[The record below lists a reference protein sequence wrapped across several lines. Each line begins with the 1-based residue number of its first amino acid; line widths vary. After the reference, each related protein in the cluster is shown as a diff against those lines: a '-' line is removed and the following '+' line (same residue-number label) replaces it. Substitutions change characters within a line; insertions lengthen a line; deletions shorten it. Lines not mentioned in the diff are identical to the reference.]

1 MAETPKKKRID
12 SSLIDPIYEK
22 FTRGV
27 IRAIGSTDFYEFFMD
42 AVSKAENEF
51 QFSNRKMEK
60 YIDLKWIDAI
70 EDCLE
75 GFQNIIENPRNII
88 REEELIV
95 NVAHAKKAGSDV
107 VRHLAQHGA
116 LMESFDEET
125 GDVRPEKLMQ
135 KFREDSTELY
145 ENRLAYT
152 VLENAFHFVRIRHNA
167 LTAAMSDEFGAKLKV
182 QSHMESATEDVYVDM
197 YLHIKEKDSLLET
210 DDKNGDTFARISRL
224 YRLLSAFMNT
234 DFAEQF
240 SKLNRVKGNIMKTNV
255 LKKNPNYKKIVKL
268 WEFLHQYEDVG
279 YIINITEQNPQIDEK
294 FQRDIYH
301 NILFQYMIL
310 KGYLED
316 EKDRQVPA
324 PLKQRKR
331 KLKPKIIRQIIEELT
346 EDYDIPDVEIRK
358 VLIEELTREDLMKEE
373 SAERWRLLEE
383 MEERLQDEEERLR
396 LEKEAEERRL
406 QEEASDEE
414 ERLRLQQEEE
424 EKQRR
429 IEQIKRD
436 VEDRRRSL
444 IFRSEL
450 EWFESHKAERMELRV
465 AEKKLKEAR
474 ERERLAR
481 EMAIL
486 RRYQRELDYF
496 ASTLSVNKEARAA
509 LIEAK
514 KLEEEALQQ
523 AKEERQQKQKK
534 SLSWTDRWR
543 NSRA

>member
-1 MAETPKKKRID
+1 MAETPKKKRAD